1 LGFYQGGKSMTRRTH
16 RLSIAFAVV
25 LLSLAVASSAL
36 AQGAE
41 TGPTFELFG
50 ARIEP
55 TDSDADFHT
64 EAYGLRGGYRF
75 SNVWSLEAAVSR
87 LDEDVDIWI
96 GELSAKAYFVH
107 ANRFEMYTLG
117 GSGVYKV
124 EDDYEK
130 VTLHLGLG
138 AEIGLG
144 QRAYLRP
151 EVRGRWLADELKADE
166 GLVDYSLGLGWR
178 F

>member
-1 LGFYQGGKSMTRRTH
+1 MALRIH
-16 RLSIAFAVV
+16 RLSTPFAVA
-25 LLSLAVASSAL
+25 LLSLAAASPAL
-36 AQGAE
+36 AQDAE

-75 SNVWSLEAAVSR
+75 SNVWALEAAVSR

-107 ANRFEMYTLG
+107 ANRFEMYALG
-117 GSGVYKV
+117 GAGVYKV

-130 VTLHLGLG
+130 ATLHLGIG
-138 AEIGLG
+138 AEIGLS
-144 QRAYLRP
+144 QRLYLRP
-151 EVRGRWLADELKADE
+151 EARGRWLADELKADE
-166 GLVDYSLGLGWR
+166 GLLDYSLGIGWR

>member
-1 LGFYQGGKSMTRRTH
+1 MTRRIH
-16 RLSIAFAVV
+16 RLSIAFAMA
-25 LLSLAVASSAL
+25 LLSLTAASAAL
-36 AQGAE
+36 AQDAE

-64 EAYGLRGGYRF
+64 EAYGIRGGYRF
-75 SNVWSLEAAVSR
+75 SNVWALEGTLAR
-87 LDEDVDIWI
+87 LDEDVDVEF

-107 ANRFEMYTLG
+107 ANRFEMYALG
-117 GSGVYKV
+117 GAGVYKV

-130 VTLHLGLG
+130 ATLHLGIG

-144 QRAYLRP
+144 QRLYLRP
-151 EVRGRWLADELKADE
+151 EARGRWLADELKADE
-166 GLVDYSLGLGWR
+166 GLVDYSLGIGWR